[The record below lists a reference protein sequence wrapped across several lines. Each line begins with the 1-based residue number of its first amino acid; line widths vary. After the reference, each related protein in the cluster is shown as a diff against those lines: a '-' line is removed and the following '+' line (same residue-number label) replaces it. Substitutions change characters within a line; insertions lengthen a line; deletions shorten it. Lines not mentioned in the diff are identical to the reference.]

1 MSVITA
7 LRTFLA
13 GYEDMELTEPI
24 FTDQLTGEQTVGYA
38 LAPAGNAKTQTD
50 ILGNKTYQRNYV
62 FYAKAATGDE
72 VDRQDNQDFVE
83 SFIDW
88 LEEQD
93 DAGNYPEMGGGKEI
107 EGITVS
113 NGLLF
118 DVDEDGRTGL
128 YQVQIQLIYTKE

>member
-1 MSVITA
+1 MSVINS

-13 GYEDMELTEPI
+13 GYEGMELTAPI
-24 FTDQLTGEQTVGYA
+24 FTDQLTGERTVGYA

-83 SFIDW
+83 SFTDW
-88 LEEQD
+88 LEAQD
-93 DAGNYPEMGGGKEI
+93 DAGNYPVLGGGKEI
-107 EGITVS
+107 ESVTVS

-118 DVDEDGRTGL
+118 DVEEDGRVGT